1 MTSVIK
7 VETQDPPGLGKS
19 SRQKWPKSM
28 STARILIIED
38 DTSISDIV
46 AYNLTQAQYDVST
59 CADGAE
65 GLRRAFQ
72 DQPDLIILD
81 LMLPSIDGIE
91 ICRQLRADARSRD
104 VLILILTAKAEEADQ
119 VIGFAVNADD
129 YVTKPFSVKVLLER
143 VRTLLRRR
151 KAKNDGDVVRQQGI
165 LIDRVRHAVTANGE
179 KLDLTPTEFAILE
192 TLMTQ
197 AGRAF
202 QRIDLIESAI
212 GDDTVVLER
221 TIDVHIRSLR
231 KKLGPLADLIE
242 TVRGVGY
249 RFRDS

>member
-1 MTSVIK
+1 MRGLCGHACERRLVGHTSSCRARTLARA
-7 VETQDPPGLGKS
+7 ERWRAADPVGP
-19 SRQKWPKSM
+19 RH
-28 STARILIIED
+28 R
-38 DTSISDIV
+38 V
-46 AYNLTQAQYDVST
+46 
-59 CADGAE
+59 GA
-65 GLRRAFQ
+65 GP
-72 DQPDLIILD
+72 DPDL
-81 LMLPSIDGIE
+81 
-91 ICRQLRADARSRD
+91 
-104 VLILILTAKAEEADQ
+104 V
-119 VIGFAVNADD
+119 F
-129 YVTKPFSVKVLLER
+129 
-143 VRTLLRRR
+143 
-151 KAKNDGDVVRQQGI
+151 
-165 LIDRVRHAVTANGE
+165 DRVRHAVTANGE